1 MPSGLIKILDFSNKL
16 QICNTY
22 LHTYSSLSLFF
33 IIFNLIYA
41 SIYSWIWLF
50 FLLIS
55 YNILHLCKKCYK
67 GFIEVSITIFRCAT
81 SRVWAKKI
89 STKGHFEVQQF
100 PLKKFREYWF
110 SLSINYYSPL
120 PEKKMFFFSQKAC
133 LRDPNGFKSKICH
146 KYQRGGLTA
155 PLSDYPTKF
164 KFAFLSLFYL
174 QWNLLVA
181 CLNFWRIVNNLKL
194 INFFRKWKVN
204 APSPVMS
211 ISLPI

>member
-55 YNILHLCKKCYK
+55 YNILQLCKKCYK

-81 SRVWAKKI
+81 SRVWAKKNSNQRAFWSSAI
-89 STKGHFEVQQF
+89 PAKKVSWIFIFFVYQLLLSPPWKKNVFF
-100 PLKKFREYWF
+100 SLKKHVWETQMA
-110 SLSINYYSPL
+110 LN
-120 PEKKMFFFSQKAC
+120 Q
-133 LRDPNGFKSKICH
+133 
-146 KYQRGGLTA
+146 
-155 PLSDYPTKF
+155 
-164 KFAFLSLFYL
+164 KFATNTRGEDL
-174 QWNLLVA
+174 QRP
-181 CLNFWRIVNNLKL
+181 F
-194 INFFRKWKVN
+194 
-204 APSPVMS
+204 
-211 ISLPI
+211 